1 MTQYSGKI
9 IRRNP
14 VLPTQQSASG
24 VWTTEDAAVA
34 VRNNNWPVPGVPDP
48 ISRSLRFRSS
58 ASAYLNRTPAIAGN
72 QQRFTWSGW
81 VKIGS
86 FANYPFLFSAGSTIP
101 FVVLAISNTGQI
113 ETSFTAGS
121 TGGNITSQVLRD
133 YSSWYHIVW
142 SVDTTQATA
151 ANRSVLYIN
160 GVQVT
165 AYASTNYP
173 ALNTNTLVNSTVGH
187 GIGGS
192 AAFGGHFDGYMTE
205 INFID
210 GQALTPSSFGTTD
223 TITGAWIP
231 MPYRGT
237 YGTNGFYIDF
247 RDNTSTTTLG
257 NDYSGNSNNWTTNN
271 ISLTAGSTYDSMLDV
286 PTPWVGYSATTDT
299 SAVTRGNY
307 AVMNP
312 LDYVASAFS
321 GTASNGNL
329 TVSIPAPGSS
339 NGIASSMKVFST
351 AQPKFY
357 VETTVTA
364 LTTFCSLG
372 MISGTGANYRIRHT
386 QDITINVNDVIMT
399 AFDPATGNIWY
410 GRNGTWLS
418 SGNPSAGTNPFYTIP
433 STEIVGSAYCVLATN
448 GSTGT
453 FTTNTTF
460 GQQPFA
466 YTLPTGFRA
475 LCATNL
481 PTPTILNGAQ
491 YMAATLY
498 TGNGTTT
505 QSISNAVNGVS
516 FRPDFVWN
524 KTRSNA
530 DDHRLVDVVRGG
542 GTDLSS
548 SVLYSNLTNAQD
560 NSSGYITQTSNG
572 FNLGVAATPLNMSGR
587 TYVAWQWNAGGT
599 GSSNTNGSI
608 TSTVSVNTTAGFSV
622 VTYTGTGANATVGH
636 GLGVKPA
643 MIIAKRRSST
653 DQWQVTH
660 QALNMANQGLYLNS
674 AIAAFTDGDQWN
686 NTQPTSTVFSLGA
699 ASGSNVNAA
708 TYVAYCW
715 AAVAG
720 YSAFGSY
727 TGNGS
732 SDGPFVYTGFRPR
745 FIMTKNITT
754 GGFWWEMVDSSRE
767 PFNPSD
773 QTLYANVA
781 DAEYTSSAYNKD
793 LLSNGFKIRGTNG
806 GQNAS
811 GDTYIYMAFAENPFK
826 YSNAR

>member
-48 ISRSLRFRSS
+48 ISRSLRFRAS
-58 ASAYLNRTPAIAGN
+58 ASAYLNRTPA
-72 QQRFTWSGW
+72 
-81 VKIGS
+81 V
-86 FANYPFLFSAGSTIP
+86 AGSRTTWTMS
-101 FVVLAISNTGQI
+101 FWMKLGNSNGSIFGGASASNNPRMQ
-113 ETSFTAGS
+113 FYYTAS
-121 TGGNITSQVLRD
+121 TGYMEWYQSDSGGGTVFYLIPNQLFRD
-133 YSSWYHIVW
+133 PSAWYHIV
-142 SVDTTQATA
+142 VVADTTQATSS
-151 ANRSVLYIN
+151 NRLKWYVN

-165 AYASTNYP
+165 SFNTATYP
-173 ALNTNTLVNSTVGH
+173 SQNTNTEWNTNTIH
-187 GIGGS
+187 NIGRQPNAS
-192 AAFGGHFDGYMTE
+192 AYWDGYLTE
-205 INFID
+205 MNFID

-223 TITGAWIP
+223 TFTGAWIP

-599 GSSNTNGSI
+599 TSSNTNGSI

-622 VTYTGTGANATVGH
+622 VTFTGNNSTGTVGH
-636 GLGVKPA
+636 GLGVAPS
-643 MIIAKRRSST
+643 MIIQKPRNST
-653 DQWQVTH
+653 GSWAVYH
-660 QALNMANQGLYLNS
+660 A
-674 AIAAFTDGDQWN
+674 
-686 NTQPTSTVFSLGA
+686 SLGA
-699 ASGSNVNAA
+699 GNAVWLNLADASASYPTVWNSTAPTSSVYSVGSYMGTSN
-708 TYVAYCW
+708 YVAYCW

-732 SDGPFVYTGFRPR
+732 NDGPFVYTGFRPR

-754 GGFWWEMVDSSRE
+754 GGYWWEMVDSSRE
-767 PFNPSD
+767 PINPSD

-793 LLSNGFKIRGTNG
+793 LLSNGFKMRGNSA

-811 GDTYIYMAFAENPFK
+811 GDVYIYMAFAENPFK